1 MACSPAKFVSNVR
14 RPSAARLLTGRP
26 NQPDGTLRL
35 GHDSAA
41 SPKVQLWTG
50 IEVMVCCPYPQ
61 ALRGKNSFSV
71 NRLRRIQDANLKVCA
86 RLGSDV
92 ETHECREAIIAT
104 SARCRTL
111 AGLEVSSI
119 LCT

>member
-1 MACSPAKFVSNVR
+1 MACSPAKLVSDVR
-14 RPSAARLLTGRP
+14 RPPAARLLTGCP
-26 NQPDGTLRL
+26 DQPDGTLRL
-35 GHDSAA
+35 GHDTAA
-41 SPKVQLWTG
+41 SPEVQLWTG
-50 IEVMVCCPYPQ
+50 VEIMICRPYPQ
-61 ALRGKNSFSV
+61 ALRSKNSV
-71 NRLRRIQDANLKVCA
+71 RMNRLRRIQDANLKVCA

-104 SARCRTL
+104 STRCRTL